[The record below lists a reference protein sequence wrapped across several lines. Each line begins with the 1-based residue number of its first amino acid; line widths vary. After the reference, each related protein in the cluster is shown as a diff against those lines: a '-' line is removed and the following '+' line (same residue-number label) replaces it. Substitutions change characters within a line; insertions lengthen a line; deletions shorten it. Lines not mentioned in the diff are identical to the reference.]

1 MLTEY
6 SGYAHNQSGWNA
18 SKPVSVRGI
27 HIHIDRSEA
36 IEPAS
41 TIHAQLA
48 TRSGSAIQ
56 VFFSSFSSYFD
67 RSRGV
72 RTDNYRT
79 KHLERLRKVFS
90 ITQSIDHH
98 SYSSFPS
105 GRVHSVD
112 RPQ

>member
-1 MLTEY
+1 MSEY

-27 HIHIDRSEA
+27 HIHIDRSE
-36 IEPAS
+36 ITEPAS

-56 VFFSSFSSYFD
+56 VFFSNFSSYFE

-72 RTDNYRT
+72 HSDKYRT
-79 KHLERLRKVFS
+79 KHPERLRQIF
-90 ITQSIDHH
+90 
-98 SYSSFPS
+98 
-105 GRVHSVD
+105 
-112 RPQ
+112 